1 MITQA
6 LRITYSLSFELVTGR
21 QAQDCVLTV
30 PCQTKGAAKASVK
43 VVFKI
48 GDEIDARVLL
58 GLTPVESKTAH

>member
-1 MITQA
+1 
-6 LRITYSLSFELVTGR
+6 
-21 QAQDCVLTV
+21 
-30 PCQTKGAAKASVK
+30 VK